1 MMEQRKD
8 YPWHT
13 LALNQVLHNLETDPH
28 QGLTL
33 ATAQERL
40 ARFGLNQLSE
50 GKKVTVLEMFIEQF
64 KDFIVLTLI
73 AAAIISGFLGEWVDA
88 TAIIG
93 IVILNA
99 ILGVVQEYRAEKALA
114 ALKKLAAPTAQVIR
128 DGVPQ
133 TIPSA
138 ELVPGDLIV
147 LRSGDL
153 VPADA
158 RLVDAHMLQ
167 VEEAMLTG
175 ESAAAEKSAADIVAP
190 EAALADRVN
199 MVFAGTVVARGR
211 GHAIVTSTGMKTQLG
226 KIAGMVASIE
236 KEETPLQKRL
246 DQVGKQLVYAALA
259 VVAIVFVLGVVRGDD
274 PVEMF
279 LVAVSLAVAA
289 VPEGLAAVVTISL
302 ALGMRRMVQRNA
314 LIRKLPAVETL
325 GAATFICSDKT
336 GTLTENAMTVRE
348 YVFADRTVTVTGE
361 GFSSA
366 GKFYQNGQPIDP
378 AKDRALRLAL
388 TIGARCN
395 TSEIQPIRDGSD
407 YRVIG
412 DPTEG
417 ALLIA
422 AEKAGVLESIEREYD
437 FVAELPFDS
446 TRKRMTVICRATAG
460 EYRGKQIAFV
470 KGALGSVMDWCKYV
484 DRNGTIAEIDDAT
497 RQRIRTINSELANQT
512 RRLLALAY
520 RPYDETMAPS
530 IETVERDLIF
540 VALVGMIDPPRAEA
554 RQAVAEA
561 QSAGIQVAMITGDH
575 AATALA
581 VAREVGIVASDRNG
595 VLTGTELERMSDEEL
610 KARALSTRVYAR
622 VSPEHKLR
630 IVQAL
635 KANNQIVAMTGDGVN
650 DAPALK
656 EASIGVAMGI
666 TGTDVAKEA
675 ADMVLLDDNF
685 ASIVAA
691 IREGRAI
698 FDNIRKFIHF
708 VLSHNIGEVLA
719 MFVATLIGWPLPL
732 LPIQILWINLVTD
745 SLPALALGVEKAEPG
760 IMERPPRSVDE
771 RILPNS
777 LLRLMFFQGSIVGFS
792 TLAAF
797 AIEYFM
803 GTGDLA
809 RAQAE
814 AFAASILAQNV
825 QAFNVRSNRLSIFQL
840 GPLSNPY
847 LVGAFTL
854 VVVTL
859 LGLIYIPP
867 LQKIFK
873 TVPLGL
879 NDWLV
884 VGALALLP
892 LVVMEIYKFVLRA
905 REKK

>member
-1 MMEQRKD
+1 MIEQKPSQ
-8 YPWHT
+8 PWH
-13 LALNQVLHNLETDPH
+13 ALDLPRVYQELETDPH
-28 QGLTL
+28 QGLTSR
-33 ATAQERL
+33 TAQERL
-40 ARFGLNQLSE
+40 AQFGPNQLSE
-50 GKKVTVLEMFIEQF
+50 GKTTTPLEMFIEQF

-73 AAAIISGFLGEWVDA
+73 AAAVISGFLGEWVDA
-88 TAIIG
+88 TAIIA

-128 DGVPQ
+128 DGETK
-133 TIPSA
+133 TIPSI
-138 ELVPGDLIV
+138 ELVPGDLIA

-158 RLVDAHMLQ
+158 RLIDAHMLQ

-175 ESAAAEKSAADIVAP
+175 ESSAAEKTASEILAP
-190 EAALADRVN
+190 EAGIVDRVN

-211 GHAIVTSTGMKTQLG
+211 GHAIVTLTGMHTQLG
-226 KIAGMVASIE
+226 KIAGMVAAIE

-246 DQVGKQLVYAALA
+246 DQVGKQLVYASLA
-259 VVAIVFVLGVVRGDD
+259 VVGIVFIVGVLRGDD
-274 PVEMF
+274 PLKMF

-289 VPEGLAAVVTISL
+289 VPEGLAAVVTIAL

-325 GAATFICSDKT
+325 GAATFICTDKT

-348 YVFADRTVTVTGE
+348 YVFADRIVTVTGE

-378 AKDRALRLAL
+378 ANDRALRLAL

-422 AEKAGVLESIEREYD
+422 AEKAGLLESIELEYD

-446 TRKRMTVICRATAG
+446 VRKRMTVICTGKAG
-460 EYRGKQIAFV
+460 EHRGKQIAFV
-470 KGALGSVMDWCKYV
+470 KGALGSVINLCRYV
-484 DRNGTIAEIDDAT
+484 DRQGTLAELDDAT
-497 RQRIRTINSELANQT
+497 RESIRTINNELANQT

-520 RPYDETMAPS
+520 RPYDETTAPS

-561 QSAGIQVAMITGDH
+561 QSAGIQVALITGDH
-575 AATALA
+575 VGTALA
-581 VAREVGIVASDRNG
+581 VAREVGIVPPNANG
-595 VLTGTELERMSDEEL
+595 ALTGAELERMSDEEL
-610 KARALSTRVYAR
+610 KARALKTYVYAR

-635 KANNQIVAMTGDGVN
+635 KANHQIVAMTGDGIN

-656 EASIGVAMGI
+656 EASIGVAMGV

-719 MFVATLIGWPLPL
+719 MFFATVIGWPLPL

-777 LLRLMFFQGSIVGFS
+777 LLRLMFFQGLIVGIS

-797 AIEYFM
+797 AIEYFL
-803 GTGDLA
+803 GSGNLA

-840 GPLSNPY
+840 GPFSNPY

-867 LQKIFK
+867 LQEIFK
-873 TVPLGL
+873 TALLGWD
-879 NDWLV
+879 DWLV
-884 VGALALLP
+884 ISALALLP

>member
-1 MMEQRKD
+1 MVEQSKEQL
-8 YPWHT
+8 WHA
-13 LALNQVLHNLETDPH
+13 LALNQVLQNLETDPH

-88 TAIIG
+88 IAIIG

-128 DGVPQ
+128 DGMPQ
-133 TIPSA
+133 TIPSI
-138 ELVPGDLIV
+138 ELVPGDLIA

-199 MVFAGTVVARGR
+199 MVFAGTVVVRGR

-378 AKDRALRLAL
+378 AKDHALRLAL

-470 KGALGSVMDWCKYV
+470 KGALGSVMDLCKYV

-595 VLTGTELERMSDEEL
+595 VLTGSELERMSDEEL

-656 EASIGVAMGI
+656 EASIGVAMGV

-675 ADMVLLDDNF
+675 SDMVLLDDNF

-777 LLRLMFFQGSIVGFS
+777 LLYLMFFQGSIVGIS

-840 GPLSNPY
+840 GVSTNMY

-867 LQKIFK
+867 LQEIFK

-884 VGALALLP
+884 IGSLALLP
-892 LVVMEIYKFVLRA
+892 LIVMEIFKFVLRA

>member
-1 MMEQRKD
+1 MIEQKPSQ
-8 YPWHT
+8 PWH
-13 LALNQVLHNLETDPH
+13 ALDLPRVYQELETDPH
-28 QGLTL
+28 QGL
-33 ATAQERL
+33 ASRTAQERL
-40 ARFGLNQLSE
+40 AKFGPNQLSE
-50 GKKVTVLEMFIEQF
+50 GKTTTPLEMFIEQF

-73 AAAIISGFLGEWVDA
+73 AAAVISGFLGEWVDA
-88 TAIIG
+88 TAIIA

-128 DGVPQ
+128 DGETK
-133 TIPSA
+133 TIPSI
-138 ELVPGDLIV
+138 ELVPGDLIA

-158 RLVDAHMLQ
+158 RLIDAHMLQ

-175 ESAAAEKSAADIVAP
+175 ESSAAEKTASEIVAP
-190 EAALADRVN
+190 EAGIVDRVN

-211 GHAIVTSTGMKTQLG
+211 GHAIVTATGMDTQLG
-226 KIAGMVASIE
+226 KIAGMVAAIE

-246 DQVGKQLVYAALA
+246 DQVGKQLVYASLA
-259 VVAIVFVLGVVRGDD
+259 VVGIVFIVGVLRGDD
-274 PVEMF
+274 PVKMF

-289 VPEGLAAVVTISL
+289 VPEGLAAVVTIAL

-325 GAATFICSDKT
+325 GAATFICTDKT

-348 YVFADRTVTVTGE
+348 YVFADRIVTVTGE

-378 AKDRALRLAL
+378 ANDRALRLAL

-422 AEKAGVLESIEREYD
+422 AEKAGLLESIELEYD

-446 TRKRMTVICRATAG
+446 VRKRMTVICTGKAG
-460 EYRGKQIAFV
+460 EHRGKQIAFV
-470 KGALGSVMDWCKYV
+470 KGALGSVINLCRYV
-484 DRNGTIAEIDDAT
+484 DRNGTLEELDDAT
-497 RQRIRTINSELANQT
+497 RERIRTINNELANQT

-520 RPYDETMAPS
+520 RPYDETTAPS

-561 QSAGIQVAMITGDH
+561 QSAGIQVALITGDH
-575 AATALA
+575 VGTALA
-581 VAREVGIVASDRNG
+581 VAREVGIVPPNANG
-595 VLTGTELERMSDEEL
+595 ALTGAELERMSDEEL
-610 KARALSTRVYAR
+610 KARALKTYVYAR

-656 EASIGVAMGI
+656 EASIGVAMGV

-719 MFVATLIGWPLPL
+719 MFFATVIGWPLPL

-777 LLRLMFFQGSIVGFS
+777 LLRLMFFQGSIVGIS

-797 AIEYFM
+797 AIEYFL
-803 GTGDLA
+803 GSGNLA

-840 GPLSNPY
+840 GPFSNPY

-867 LQKIFK
+867 LQEIFK

-884 VGALALLP
+884 ISALALLP

>member
-1 MMEQRKD
+1 MVEQKKD
-8 YPWHT
+8 HPWHA
-13 LALNQVLHNLETDPH
+13 LSLNQVLQDLDTDPH
-28 QGLTL
+28 KGLTS
-33 ATAQERL
+33 AVAQERL

-50 GKKVTVLEMFIEQF
+50 GKKETVLEMFIEQF

-128 DGVPQ
+128 DGVTK
-133 TIPSA
+133 TIPST
-138 ELVPGDLIV
+138 ELVPGDLIA

-175 ESAAAEKSAADIVAP
+175 ESTAAEKSSSDPVAP
-190 EAALADRVN
+190 DASIADRVN
-199 MVFAGTVVARGR
+199 LVFAGTVVARGR
-211 GHAIVTSTGMKTQLG
+211 GHAIVTETGMKTQLG

-259 VVAIVFVLGVVRGDD
+259 VVAIVFVLGVIRGDD
-274 PVEMF
+274 PVQMF

-366 GKFYQNGQPIDP
+366 GKFYQDGRPIDP
-378 AKDRALRLAL
+378 ANDRALRLAL

-422 AEKAGVLESIEREYD
+422 AEKAGLLESIELDYD

-446 TRKRMTVICRATAG
+446 TRKRMTVICRGVAG
-460 EYRGKQIAFV
+460 EYQGRQIAFV
-470 KGALGSVMDWCKYV
+470 KGALGSVLPFCTRI
-484 DRNGTIAEIDDAT
+484 DRDGRIESLDEAT
-497 RQRIRTINSELANQT
+497 RERIRKVNTQLANQT

-520 RPYDETMAPS
+520 RPYDETTVPS

-561 QSAGIQVAMITGDH
+561 QNAGIQVALITGDH

-595 VLTGTELERMSDEEL
+595 VLTGSELERMSDEEL

-675 ADMVLLDDNF
+675 SDMVLLDDNF

-777 LLRLMFFQGSIVGFS
+777 LLRLMFFQGSIVGIS

-797 AIEYFM
+797 AIEYFW

-840 GPLSNPY
+840 GPFSNRY
-847 LVGAFTL
+847 LVGAFAL

-867 LQKIFK
+867 LQEIFK

-879 NDWLV
+879 NDWV
-884 VGALALLP
+884 VISALAVLP

>member
-1 MMEQRKD
+1 MVEPSKD
-8 YPWHT
+8 QLWHALT
-13 LALNQVLHNLETDPH
+13 LNQVLQNLETDPH

-33 ATAQERL
+33 AAAQERL

-259 VVAIVFVLGVVRGDD
+259 VVAIVFVLGVIRGDD

-366 GKFYQNGQPIDP
+366 GKFYQDGQPIDP

-470 KGALGSVMDWCKYV
+470 KGALGSVMDLCKYV

-610 KARALSTRVYAR
+610 RARALSTRVYAR

-777 LLRLMFFQGSIVGFS
+777 LLRLMFFQGSIVGIS

-840 GPLSNPY
+840 GPFSNPY

-859 LGLIYIPP
+859 LGLIYLPP
-867 LQKIFK
+867 LQEIFK
-873 TVPLGL
+873 TMPLGL

-884 VGALALLP
+884 IGALALLP
-892 LVVMEIYKFVLRA
+892 LIVMEIYKFVLRA